1 MHFAQPYMF
10 NLFFLA
16 VAFVA
21 MLIWLARYRR
31 KRMARFLEEELQEDV
46 AANFSRKMYIRKNVL
61 LILAVLFS
69 VLALARP
76 QWGFEWQQVKRKGLD
91 ILLVIDTSK
100 SMLTEDVKPNRLER
114 TKLAVKDLLKK
125 LKGDRVGLIA
135 FSGSA
140 FLVCPLT
147 ADYSGFLLSLDDLG
161 ADTMPRGGTNLGA
174 AIQEALKGYQD
185 VPSQYKALVLLTD
198 GENWEDDPLHW
209 AKAAAEKKIRVYTIG
224 IGTKEGEL
232 IRVPDEK
239 GEATFLKDAEG
250 NFVKSRLNEQLLK
263 EIAAT
268 TGGAYVRA
276 SGAEFGLGYLYD
288 NELSKLEKR
297 EFESQIEKKYFDRF
311 QIPLALAFFLLLAET
326 LLVTRKPE

>member
-1 MHFAQPYMF
+1 MHFAQAYML
-10 NLFFLA
+10 NGIFLVIA
-16 VAFVA
+16 FAFV
-21 MLIWLARYRR
+21 LLRLASYRR
-31 KRMARFLEEELQEDV
+31 KRMARFLEDQLVEDV
-46 AANFSRKMYIRKNVL
+46 AANFSRKMYVRKNVL
-61 LILAVLFS
+61 LVLVGLFS

-91 ILLVIDTSK
+91 IFLAIDTSK

-114 TKLAVKDLLKK
+114 TKLAVRDLLKK

-147 ADYSGFLLSLDDLG
+147 ADYSGFLLSLESLNID
-161 ADTMPRGGTNLGA
+161 AIPRGGTDIGS
-174 AIQEALKGYQD
+174 AIQEALKGYAE
-185 VPSQYKALVLLTD
+185 VPSQYKTVVLLTD
-198 GENWEDDPLHW
+198 GENWEDDPEHW
-209 AKAAAEKKIRVYTIG
+209 AKVAAEKKVRLYTIG

-232 IRVPDEK
+232 IRVPDEN
-239 GEATFLKDAEG
+239 GELNFLKDSAG

-263 EIAAT
+263 EIAAK
-268 TGGAYVRA
+268 TGGAYIRA
-276 SGAEFGLGYLYD
+276 SGAEFGLEYLYD

-297 EFESQIEKKYFDRF
+297 EIESQIEKRYFDRF
-311 QIPLALAFFLLLAET
+311 QYPLALALFLLLAET